1 MAAKIKGREKKMK
14 LNTYELK
21 FVCELAECMKVSASA
36 LTELV
41 KNSKNFEELFEK
53 VLNYGK

>member
-1 MAAKIKGREKKMK
+1 MRLTK
-14 LNTYELK
+14 YELG

>member
-1 MAAKIKGREKKMK
+1 MRLTK
-14 LNTYELK
+14 YELG

-41 KNSKNFEELFEK
+41 KNSKNFEELLEK